1 LLRDDDDDDD
11 DDAMRVVKDHS
22 GDGPMDEDGWRAE
35 PGSNGMALLYPN
47 NNHMNMNINM
57 NMNTNTAN
65 SREALL
71 CQHGARRLSRIDL
84 DTGLVTPLA
93 TQYRGKRFN
102 GPNDVT
108 VRWEYDE
115 IIMDGSIS
123 DSRNRR
129 YYAYFT
135 DPVYAWLEKDRFED
149 LPYLD
154 ERVKQ
159 DGPGHCGVYRVEVTE
174 GNGITSEES
183 VELIVSS
190 MQRPNGIRF
199 VGDDLIVSDC
209 CQGSHLEK
217 CRSCTSRWE
226 LFRQRMD
233 EGSSSTW
240 IHSATIEDDISPE
253 EAEGGCSDGFDLY
266 EYYDGSSTDDMRK
279 IRNLRSFLLAS
290 CFGGLCVIDLELRE
304 VVVRMW
310 TAKEKFGGCKVSN
323 VAVAKRHG
331 MVILTGNCGI
341 SMIPLRNKMKVMA
354 EDEVYSEL

>member
-1 LLRDDDDDDD
+1 MPVRALSMLDDKDDEIE
-11 DDAMRVVKDHS
+11 MRVVKERS
-22 GDGPMDEDGWRAE
+22 GDGRTDEDGWRAE
-35 PGSNGMALLYPN
+35 PGSNGMAMMYYNTHTHTHN
-47 NNHMNMNINM
+47 NTSSISDI
-57 NMNTNTAN
+57 A
-65 SREALL
+65 SKEAVL

-84 DTGLVTPLA
+84 NTGLVTPLA
-93 TQYRGKRFN
+93 TRYREKRFN

-108 VRWEYDE
+108 LRWEYDE
-115 IIMDGSIS
+115 S
-123 DSRNRR
+123 DMSSGNVSR

-154 ERVKQ
+154 ERVRE
-159 DGPGHCGVYRVEVTE
+159 DGPGHCGVYRVEIT
-174 GNGITSEES
+174 GDNGITSEES

-190 MQRPNGIRF
+190 MQRPNGIGF

-209 CQGSHLEK
+209 CQGSHLEN
-217 CRSCTSRWE
+217 CTSGTSRWE
-226 LFRQRMD
+226 VFRQKME
-233 EGSSSTW
+233 EGFNSTW
-240 IHSATIEDDISPE
+240 IHRATIEDHVSPD

-266 EYYDGSSTDDMRK
+266 EYYDGLSTDDMRK
-279 IRNLRSFLLAS
+279 TSNLRSFLLAS
-290 CFGGLCVIDLELRE
+290 CFGGLCVVDLELKK

-310 TAKEKFGGCKVSN
+310 TAKEKFGGCKISN

-341 SMIPLRNKMKVMA
+341 SMIPLRNKMKVTS